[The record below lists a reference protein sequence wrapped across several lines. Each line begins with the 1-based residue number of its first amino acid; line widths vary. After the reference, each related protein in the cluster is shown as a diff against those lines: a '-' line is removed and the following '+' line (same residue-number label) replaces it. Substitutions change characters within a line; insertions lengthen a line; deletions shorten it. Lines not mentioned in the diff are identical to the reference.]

1 MSTTNFIIINS
12 KYRTANS
19 RSTSDFTYSIGESLE
34 VDGITIKD
42 ISIPNVAYNI
52 NEFNNKLSF
61 TYGGLQASLTVPEGQ
76 YTVSQLST
84 YLETELS
91 TLFGTALDLTLGDT
105 TKKLTFT
112 TTQLF
117 RISNKESDSPLSKL
131 LGIPF
136 GTSFYPLLEQA
147 GFTAPEIPQLQG
159 PNNYLLSSQ
168 VLAQGYASILTD
180 GKHVPIIMPVPIT
193 VEWGQIEQ
201 YESNDTELN
210 TKHFA
215 RLQNIQ
221 NIDIKIFDDD
231 LNVVDLHGQDV
242 EIVIKVKVKDNLPA
256 HLNHIG
262 RQ

>member
-12 KYRTANS
+12 RYRTANS
-19 RSTSDFTYSIGESLE
+19 RSTSDFTYSIGQSLE

-52 NEFNNKLSF
+52 NQYNNKLSL
-61 TYGGLQASLTVPEGQ
+61 TYGGASSTLTIPEGQ

-84 YLETELS
+84 YLETELT
-91 TLFGTALDLTLGDT
+91 TLFGTALTITLDDI

-117 RISNKESDSPLSKL
+117 RFSNKETDSPLSKL
-131 LGIPF
+131 LGIPV
-136 GTSFYPLLEQA
+136 GTSYYPLLEQA
-147 GFTAPEIPQLQG
+147 GFTLHNPPQLQG
-159 PNNYLLSSQ
+159 PNNYLLASN
-168 VLAQGYASILTD
+168 VLAQGYGSILTN
-180 GKHVPIIMPVPIT
+180 GKKVPIIMPVPVT
-193 VEWGQIEQ
+193 VEWGQVEQ
-201 YESNDTELN
+201 YTSNDTELN
-210 TKHFA
+210 TKNFA

-221 NIDIKIFDDD
+221 NIDIKIYDDD
-231 LNVVDLHGQDV
+231 LNIVDLHDQDV

-262 RQ
+262 RH